1 MAQIIENE
9 TSILNDINA
18 VLKAEKTGEQMSELL
33 FDDCIRV
40 YIDTD
45 IFSLDQTDAVSV
57 TEAFARTDQD
67 YDTVRE

>member
-33 FDDCIRV
+33 FDDCVRYLLKSMIR
-40 YIDTD
+40 
-45 IFSLDQTDAVSV
+45 
-57 TEAFARTDQD
+57 
-67 YDTVRE
+67 

>member
-33 FDDCIRV
+33 FDDCVRV

-45 IFSLDQTDAVSV
+45 IFSLDQTDEISV
-57 TEAFARTDQD
+57 TERWNIP
-67 YDTVRE
+67 

>member
-1 MAQIIENE
+1 MAQIIEDE